1 MNSTE
6 KHELREHRRVSA
18 ILKRRMNHMNKS
30 FHEML
35 AEILREMTP
44 TIDEMTKRIAEFADA
59 VNNPVDNG

>member
-1 MNSTE
+1 
-6 KHELREHRRVSA
+6 
-18 ILKRRMNHMNKS
+18 MNKS